1 MEHRTDEFNRAKG
14 KMASDIRTVI
24 TDGEHLLKAAAHAS
38 GAGLAVAR
46 EKIDETLSSAGARL
60 ADASRPVVDQARK
73 TAAATDGYVHS
84 HPWTVIGVTAAVGA
98 LIGFL
103 VARR

>member
-1 MEHRTDEFNRAKG
+1 MEHRTDELTRARG
-14 KMASDIRTVI
+14 RMASDIRTVI
-24 TDGEHLLKAAAHAS
+24 ADGEDLLKAAAQAS

-46 EKIDETLSSAGARL
+46 ERIDETLHSAGARL

-73 TAAATDGYVHS
+73 TAAAADGYVHS
-84 HPWTVIGVTAAVGA
+84 HPWTVIGAAAAVGT
-98 LIGFL
+98 LIGVL

>member
-1 MEHRTDEFNRAKG
+1 MEHGTDEFNRAKG

-24 TDGEHLLKAAAHAS
+24 TDGEDLLKDAGHAS
-38 GAGLAVAR
+38 GAGIAAAR
-46 EKIDETLSSAGARL
+46 EKLDETLSSAGARL

-73 TAAATDGYVHS
+73 TAIAADGYVHS
-84 HPWTVIGVTAAVGA
+84 HPWAVIGAATAVGT
-98 LIGFL
+98 LIGLL